1 MGESTDRDDGR
12 QLGLVW
18 SVQEAKAKLSE
29 VLRRARE
36 EGPQII
42 GTARPCI
49 VVPESLWR
57 ENATDPKPLGKWL
70 VENTPRGD
78 PLTLP
83 QRGELGRRVPF
94 ADET

>member
-1 MGESTDRDDGR
+1 MGETADVNDRKRPGR
-12 QLGLVW
+12 VW

-36 EGPQII
+36 EGPQVI
-42 GTARPCI
+42 GTTKPCI
-49 VVPESLWR
+49 VVPETLWR
-57 ENATDPKPLGKWL
+57 ERASDRQPLGQWL

-83 QRGELGRRVPF
+83 SRTESGRPAPF
-94 ADET
+94 ADES

>member
-1 MGESTDRDDGR
+1 MDETGATNDRAR
-12 QLGLVW
+12 PHRVW

-36 EGPQII
+36 EGPQVI
-42 GTARPCI
+42 GTANPCV
-49 VVPESLWR
+49 VVPAAVWR
-57 ENATDPKPLGKWL
+57 ENISGRKPLGQWL

-83 QRGELGRRVPF
+83 ERTEQGRPVPF
-94 ADET
+94 DDES